1 VLHGHVVTEAR
12 EQGWDRLRNGDL
24 LDAAEKSGFEIF
36 VTPDQNIRYQQ
47 NLEGRKIAIVVL
59 RVGRW
64 TMVKPHLARIEEA
77 VNGATPGSYVEV
89 DIPLP
94 PRKPILRR

>member
-1 VLHGHVVTEAR
+1 MLHGHVVTEAR

-24 LDAAEKSGFEIF
+24 LDAAEKAGFEVF

-59 RVGRW
+59 SAGRW